1 MRLSEIVE
9 ERQPSWRAKK
19 RERHQAALKLAERI
33 DETCESYLRV
43 LGHAC
48 ESVFIASGLPEME
61 NIFNDTK
68 ELLYVAISKMT
79 TEQIA
84 ALDSLMQIAR
94 ELRREEENLRCLNTH

>member
-1 MRLSEIVE
+1 MRLSKIVE

-19 RERHQAALKLAERI
+19 RERHQAALMLAERI

-43 LGHAC
+43 LGQAG
-48 ESVFIASGLPEME
+48 ESVFIAAGLPEME
-61 NIFNDTK
+61 NIFDDTK

-94 ELRREEENLRCLNTH
+94 ELRREEENLRCLNTR